1 MQCLRSGGNPIPG
14 VAVAAIGIDQF
25 TGYSYIN
32 LDDHPINWRISPS
45 PRQASLNNHNP
56 TASAMTLMIV
66 AMLMLPG
73 IDAIAKW
80 LSGTISSGQ
89 VTWSRFFFQIILMSP
104 LLLKTRGPWFTPA
117 LWLHAARGSLI
128 AFATLFFFTGLAYL
142 PMADAIAIFFIEPL
156 LVTLLSVL
164 FFGESI
170 HWRRI
175 SAIGF
180 GFIGAMIIIRP
191 SFTEVGYAVLYP
203 VCAAFCFSFYIL
215 LTRKLVTKEDP
226 IRLQFFAG
234 VFGCLVMAIALTWG
248 TASDVGILTAV
259 WPTSDQW
266 LLLGCLGLIATVCHL
281 LVVYAYRMVSIGI
294 LAPFQYVEIIGA
306 TVLGLIIFDE
316 FPDAVTW
323 LGVAIIVGSG
333 IYMFHREAKLATG

>member
-1 MQCLRSGGNPIPG
+1 MFARN
-14 VAVAAIGIDQF
+14 D
-25 TGYSYIN
+25 
-32 LDDHPINWRISPS
+32 
-45 PRQASLNNHNP
+45 
-56 TASAMTLMIV
+56 TARAMAMMII

-80 LSGTISSGQ
+80 LSGSVSSGQ

-104 LLLKTRGPWFTPA
+104 LLLRTRGPWFTPA
-117 LWLHAARGSLI
+117 LLLHAARGSLI

-142 PMADAIAIFFIEPL
+142 PLADAIAIFFIEPL
-156 LVTLLSVL
+156 LVTLLSAL
-164 FFGESI
+164 FFGEAI

-175 SAIGF
+175 SAISF
-180 GFIGAMIIIRP
+180 GFIGALIIIRP

-215 LTRKLVTKEDP
+215 LTRKLVRNEDP

-234 VFGCLVMAIALTWG
+234 IFGCLVMAIALSWG
-248 TASDVGILTAV
+248 TASDIGILTAV
-259 WPTSDQW
+259 WPTTDQW
-266 LLLGCLGLIATVCHL
+266 LLLGGLGLIATACHL
-281 LVVYAYRMVSIGI
+281 LVAYAYQKASIGI

-306 TVLGLIIFDE
+306 TVLGLVIFNE
-316 FPDAVTW
+316 FPDPLTW

-333 IYMFHREAKLATG
+333 IYMFHREAKLASG